1 MSPAPRRSAAH
12 LTLLLAFLVLPT
24 VALSLAQ
31 GGPCRPYPN
40 VEYDGRFQLIRLR
53 YIEYRSEG
61 WCYDYPWMEENL
73 MTMFDELT
81 TVKVARKGS
90 NILTMGDPDLFKY
103 PVAYL
108 SEPGFWYPSDA
119 EAETLRKWLKKGGFL
134 IVDDFYEGSR
144 TNEWGVFNAAMRQVL
159 PDARYY
165 PLSGKEAVFD
175 VFYRIQS
182 LDMTY
187 PSYPWHDFLKAQF
200 FGIYEDNDAKKRLM
214 VVVNYNND
222 LGDYMEW
229 SGRGLWPVNT
239 TNDAYKFAMNYII
252 FGLSN

>member
-1 MSPAPRRSAAH
+1 MLS
-12 LTLLLAFLVLPT
+12 LLVLP
-24 VALSLAQ
+24 VALSFAQ

-53 YIEYRSEG
+53 YIEYRGEG
-61 WCYDYPWMEENL
+61 WCYDYPWMEEHL

-90 NILTMGDPDLFKY
+90 NIMTMDDPELFKW

-108 SEPGFWYPSDA
+108 SEPGFWYPDEK
-119 EAETLRKWLKKGGFL
+119 EAAGLRAWIKKGGFL
-134 IVDDFYEGSR
+134 IVDDFYEASR
-144 TNEWGVFNAAMRQVL
+144 TNEWGVFNRAMHQVL
-159 PDARYY
+159 PDAQIV
-165 PLSGKEAVFD
+165 PLTVDKAIFD
-175 VFYRIQS
+175 TFYRIRS

-187 PSYPWHDFLKAQF
+187 PSPCCHDWLKAQF
-200 FGIYEDNDAKKRLM
+200 LGIYEDNDPKKRLM
-214 VVVNYNND
+214 VVINYNND

-229 SGRGLWPVNT
+229 SGQGLWPVNT
-239 TNDAYKFAMNYII
+239 SNDAYKFAMNYII